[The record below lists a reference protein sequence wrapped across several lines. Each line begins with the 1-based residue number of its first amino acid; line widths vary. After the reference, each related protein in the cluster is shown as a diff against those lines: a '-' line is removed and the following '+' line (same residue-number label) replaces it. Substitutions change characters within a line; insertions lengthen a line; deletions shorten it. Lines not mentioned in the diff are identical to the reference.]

1 MVRIIITKTLQR
13 QKRKNLT
20 FRSLVIG
27 FVQKEI
33 LCIFI
38 IDWRIVASLINVF
51 PSVQQ
56 QLIPPKNYAKYEL
69 LLFFQTSFMLSCELK
84 VGECLKEGRKNG
96 SIILKHLACDDLD
109 GKLYLNV
116 LLVVDFF
123 FLPKIR
129 CWWKFVRAMLNSTLW
144 NGPENRLFRFDIFEK
159 TKKGKN

>member
-1 MVRIIITKTLQR
+1 MFFPRFNLYFQFNLQT
-13 QKRKNLT
+13 QKRRNLT

-96 SIILKHLACDDLD
+96 SIILKHLVCDDLD

-116 LLVVDFF
+116 LLVVEFL
-123 FLPKIR
+123 LPKIR
-129 CWWKFVRAMLNSTLW
+129 C
-144 NGPENRLFRFDIFEK
+144 
-159 TKKGKN
+159 